1 MRSMIY
7 ECFERKN
14 TKLIIAG
21 ILGYSDVGLL
31 VVKEYLHY
39 ILTKFKIISWSQ
51 YTFASMITS
60 IQAVLAGFC
69 KSSLV
74 TS

>member
-1 MRSMIY
+1 MDALNA
-7 ECFERKN
+7 KN
-14 TKLIIAG
+14 TKFLDNRWYIRL
-21 ILGYSDVGLL
+21 LGCIGLL

-39 ILTKFKIISWSQ
+39 ILTKFKIISQSQ

-69 KSSLV
+69 KS
-74 TS
+74 